1 MKHITVVFCML
12 ITLLSCTSGSESTE
26 GDALASSKTNKDAC
40 DCIEVMRS
48 TLDSINTLEEFLNVE
63 TTLKNAAPECEEIM
77 TQSSAEEFVMKNCF
91 EVASELEIVAN
102 EKLASFYNDLEAV
115 MTDEL
120 EGLEADTMTTSD
132 SIFLE
137 GAFSDSVL
145 SEEE

>member
-26 GDALASSKTNKDAC
+26 GDALASSKTNKTAC

-77 TQSSAEEFVMKNCF
+77 TKSSAEEFVMKNCF
-91 EVASELEIVAN
+91 EVASELEIAAN
-102 EKLASFYNDLEAV
+102 EKLASFYKDLEAV

-132 SIFLE
+132 SIYLD